1 MALGF
6 RRDYC
11 PDTDVLTLERLADL
25 GAAEIYM
32 GIAGV
37 FRRFGRQMQ
46 VVDTNKERDVDISH
60 DFFTPMMK
68 KESKGI
74 MVKLVA

>member
-6 RRDYC
+6 IPEYC
-11 PDTDVLTLERLADL
+11 PDTDVLTIKRLVDL
-25 GAAEIYM
+25 GSAEIYM

-37 FRRFGRQMQ
+37 FRRFGRRMQ
-46 VVDTNKERDVDISH
+46 VVDTDKERDVDISH

-68 KESKGI
+68 KDSKGI
-74 MVKLVA
+74 MVKLIA